1 MEVGPSPGD
10 SADAV
15 KFWSSDK
22 SNSVGKRA
30 GCVCACRGLHSHAR
44 GVLRVRNRSSFWTG
58 FEHGMHTSQ
67 NEPDPRV
74 LRQRSSHVKGINCNK
89 LHSYHPPS
97 CLHLPPR
104 QDHARHALDPID
116 GIQASARFFQY

>member
-30 GCVCACRGLHSHAR
+30 GCVCACRGLHCRAR
-44 GVLRVRNRSSFWTG
+44 GVLRVRNRSSFCAG

-67 NEPDPRV
+67 NAREPRV
-74 LRQRSSHVKGINCNK
+74 TVPESSYVKGINCNK
-89 LHSYHPPS
+89 LHSYHSPGWLLWS
-97 CLHLPPR
+97 PR
-104 QDHARHALDPID
+104 QDHARHAIESIV
-116 GIQASARFFQY
+116 GTQANACSF